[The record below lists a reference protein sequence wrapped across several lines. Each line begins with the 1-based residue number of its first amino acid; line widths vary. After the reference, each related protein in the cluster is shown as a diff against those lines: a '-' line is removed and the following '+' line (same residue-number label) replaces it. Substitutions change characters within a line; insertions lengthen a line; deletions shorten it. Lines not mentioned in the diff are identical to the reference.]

1 MTMQE
6 ETVRQDTVTPGT
18 APVEGPVEAPV
29 DPAVHRTVETHTV
42 EIRPSG
48 SEKTRRWTVLIF
60 GIIQIIIGLRLVLLL
75 LDAREANAL
84 VSIILNISQLFVLPF
99 IGIFRVDA
107 LHSGGSILDIA
118 AIAALVGWSLLEAL
132 VFWVAA
138 LFRRGTTA

>member
-1 MTMQE
+1 MTIQE
-6 ETVRQDTVTPGT
+6 ETVRQEDNVSSGTTPADTS
-18 APVEGPVEAPV
+18 V
-29 DPAVHRTVETHTV
+29 DHSVDRVVVSRTVEV
-42 EIRPSG
+42 RPSSG
-48 SEKTRRWTVLIF
+48 ERTRRWTVLIF

-132 VFWVAA
+132 VFWIAA
-138 LFRRGTTA
+138 LFRRESTPV

>member
-1 MTMQE
+1 MTIQE
-6 ETVRQDTVTPGT
+6 ETVRQDTVTPST
-18 APVEGPVEAPV
+18 QPPIDQQPV
-29 DPAVHRTVETHTV
+29 DRRVDRTMVSRAT

-48 SEKTRRWTVLIF
+48 GERMRRWTVLIF
-60 GIIQIIIGLRLVLLL
+60 GAIQIVIGLRLVLLL

-118 AIAALVGWSLLEAL
+118 AIAALVGWSLLEAF

-138 LFRRGTTA
+138 LFRRETTTA

>member
-1 MTMQE
+1 MTIQE
-6 ETVRQDTVTPGT
+6 ETVRQQDNVSSGTSSEPSVDHSTDRVVVT
-18 APVEGPVEAPV
+18 
-29 DPAVHRTVETHTV
+29 RTTEV
-42 EIRPSG
+42 RPSSG
-48 SEKTRRWTVLIF
+48 ERMRRWTVLIF

-75 LDAREANAL
+75 LDAREANVL

-132 VFWVAA
+132 VFWIVA
-138 LFRRGTTA
+138 LFRRETTTTV